1 MLYLVCLLHFQ
12 IMEYY
17 SVPDYSDASEFL
29 AFLAKRNGKL
39 KKGGI
44 PDVDKAARIV
54 LQDWNK

>member
-1 MLYLVCLLHFQ
+1 
-12 IMEYY
+12 MEYY